1 MLVNVKFFKKTFVIS
16 FFLLITTSLL
26 ANEKDQIIAQLNNL
40 NSLEFTFNQLI
51 NEKTEKGSCIL
62 EFPGK
67 LKCNYFDDKKKEL
80 VINNKR
86 LAITQKRY
94 NKTYHYPISKSPFL
108 NILYKDKLLEI
119 VQSGELEVKDQI
131 IKLIYFGDNKITVLF
146 DKKNL
151 DLKGWEI
158 KDQYNNNINF
168 SLKIVAKNDVFK
180 KGTFKVCLLYTSP
193 SPRDLSTSRMPSS
206 A

>member
-1 MLVNVKFFKKTFVIS
+1 MLVNVKFFKKTFLIS

-26 ANEKDQIIAQLNNL
+26 ANEKDQIIAQLNSL
-40 NSLEFTFNQLI
+40 NSLEFTFDQLI
-51 NEKTEKGSCIL
+51 NEKNEKGSCLL

-94 NKTYHYPISKSPFL
+94 DKTYHYPISKSPFL

-119 VQSGELEVKDQI
+119 VKSGELEVNDQI
-131 IKLIYFGDNKITVLF
+131 IKLVYFGENEITVFF

-151 DLKGWEI
+151 DLKGWKI

-180 KGTFKVCLLYTSP
+180 KGTFKIPEVN
-193 SPRDLSTSRMPSS
+193 
-206 A
+206 

>member
-1 MLVNVKFFKKTFVIS
+1 MLVNVKFFKKTFLIS
-16 FFLLITTSLL
+16 FFLLTTTSLL
-26 ANEKDQIIAQLNNL
+26 ANEKDKIVAQLNSL
-40 NSLEFTFNQLI
+40 NSLEFTFDQII
-51 NEKTEKGSCIL
+51 NKKKEKGSCLL

-67 LKCNYFDDKKKEL
+67 LKCNYFDDKRKEL

-119 VQSGELEVKDQI
+119 VQSGELEVNDQI
-131 IKLIYFGDNKITVLF
+131 IKLVYFVDNEITIFF

-151 DLKGWEI
+151 DLKGWKI

-168 SLKIVAKNDVFK
+168 SLNIVAKNEVFK
-180 KGTFKVCLLYTSP
+180 KGTFRVP
-193 SPRDLSTSRMPSS
+193 EIN
-206 A
+206 

>member
-1 MLVNVKFFKKTFVIS
+1 MLVNVKFFKKTFLIS
-16 FFLLITTSLL
+16 LFLLITTSLL
-26 ANEKDQIIAQLNNL
+26 ANEKDQIISQLNNL
-40 NSLEFTFNQLI
+40 ISLEFTFDQLI
-51 NEKTEKGSCIL
+51 NEKTEKGSCLL

-86 LAITQKRY
+86 LAVTQKRY

-119 VQSGELEVKDQI
+119 VKSGELELTDKI
-131 IKLIYFGDNKITVLF
+131 IKLIYFGGNEITVLF
-146 DKKNL
+146 DKNNL

-168 SLKIVAKNDVFK
+168 FLNIVAKNDVFK
-180 KGTFKVCLLYTSP
+180 KNTFELP
-193 SPRDLSTSRMPSS
+193 EIN
-206 A
+206 

>member
-1 MLVNVKFFKKTFVIS
+1 MLVNVKFFKKIFLIS
-16 FFLLITTSLL
+16 FFLFITTSLL
-26 ANEKDQIIAQLNNL
+26 ANEKNQIIAQLNSL
-40 NSLEFTFNQLI
+40 NSLEFTFEQLI
-51 NEKTEKGSCIL
+51 NEKKEKGSCLL

-119 VQSGELEVKDQI
+119 VESGKLEVNDQI
-131 IKLIYFGDNKITVLF
+131 IKLVYIGENEITVFF

-151 DLKGWEI
+151 DLKGWKI

-168 SLKIVAKNDVFK
+168 SLNIVAKNDVFK
-180 KGTFKVCLLYTSP
+180 KGTFKVP
-193 SPRDLSTSRMPSS
+193 EIN
-206 A
+206 

>member
-1 MLVNVKFFKKTFVIS
+1 MLVRQIMLVNVKFLKKKFLIS
-16 FFLLITTSLL
+16 FLLLITTSLL
-26 ANEKDQIIAQLNNL
+26 ADEKNQIVAQLNNL
-40 NSLEFTFNQLI
+40 NSLEFTFDQLI
-51 NEKTEKGSCIL
+51 NEKTEKGSCLL

-119 VQSGELEVKDQI
+119 VQSGELESTDQI
-131 IKLIYFGDNKITVLF
+131 IKLVYFYDNEITVFF
-146 DKKNL
+146 DKKKL

-180 KGTFKVCLLYTSP
+180 KGTFKLP
-193 SPRDLSTSRMPSS
+193 EIN
-206 A
+206 

>member
-1 MLVNVKFFKKTFVIS
+1 MLVNVKFFKKTFLIS

-26 ANEKDQIIAQLNNL
+26 ANEKDQIVAQLNKL
-40 NSLEFTFNQLI
+40 NSLEFTFDQLI
-51 NEKTEKGSCIL
+51 NEKAEKGSCLL

-67 LKCNYFDDKKKEL
+67 LKCNYFDDKEKEL
-80 VINNKR
+80 VINNKK

-119 VQSGELEVKDQI
+119 VQSGELESTDQI
-131 IKLIYFGDNKITVLF
+131 IKLVYFGDNEITIFF

-168 SLKIVAKNDVFK
+168 SLNIIAKNDSYK
-180 KGTFKVCLLYTSP
+180 RGTFKVP
-193 SPRDLSTSRMPSS
+193 EIN
-206 A
+206 